1 MILSKIKSI
10 SSSVISN
17 LYEDLKE
24 VIFVVERPRSEDHG
38 DFAINAPFVLAR
50 VLKKKPIEIAVEIA
64 EELSKNEIFEKVE
77 VAGPGF
83 VNIFLNLRAWH
94 EELLEI
100 ISKGS
105 SYASFDYNSGKKI
118 QVEFVSAN
126 PVGPMHIGH
135 GRWAAFGDTLSR
147 ILERTGADVT
157 KEFYINDA
165 GRQMD
170 VFAESVACRYSEIY
184 GEVVPFPEEGY
195 RGSYIYEIAKEIAEN
210 YGNEF
215 MKLSF
220 SERKEKF
227 KEVAYQIVL
236 EHIKNVLRRMGVNF
250 DVWFSEKSL
259 HLKGALDEAVK
270 ELERRGFVYEKDGA
284 LWFKSTAFGD
294 EKDRV
299 LVRSNGEPTYF
310 LADIAY
316 HINKKERGFDKVI
329 NIWGADH
336 HGYVPR
342 MMAAIKALGYEEDFL
357 EIIIG
362 QMVNLLSGGKP
373 VRMSKRTGEMVTL
386 EELLEEVGSD
396 AIRFFFV
403 SKSTDSTLD
412 FDIELA
418 KEESQENPV
427 YYVQYA
433 HARICSILRKAEKEH
448 GINID
453 ADEPSKY
460 IHLLTTRDEI
470 RLISKLSLYP
480 EIIDVSARTR
490 DVHHLPAY
498 LIDLASSFHSFYQ
511 KVRVITGDESLTK
524 ARLFLVKAVKLIMA
538 DGLYLLGVS
547 APEKM

>member
-1 MILSKIKSI
+1 LISSRIKSI
-10 SSSVISN
+10 SSKAITK
-17 LYEDLKE
+17 LYGDLDG
-24 VIFVVERPRSEDHG
+24 VSFVVERPRSEEHG
-38 DFAINAPFVLAR
+38 DFAINAPFLLAR
-50 VLKKKPIEIAVEIA
+50 ALRKKPVEIA
-64 EELSKNEIFEKVE
+64 EEIAAELRGKEIFERVE

-83 VNIFLNLRAWH
+83 VNIFLSAQAWR

-100 ISKGS
+100 LSKGRA
-105 SYASFDYNSGKKI
+105 YASFDYNSGKKI

-135 GRWAAFGDTLSR
+135 GRWAAFGDTLAR
-147 ILERTGADVT
+147 ILERTGAVVT
-157 KEFYINDA
+157 REFYINDA

-170 VFAESVACRYSEIY
+170 VFAESVACRYSELY
-184 GEVVPFPEEGY
+184 GENVPFPEDGY
-195 RGSYIYEIAKEIAEN
+195 RGSYIYEIAKEISEN

-215 MKLSF
+215 MELGF
-220 SERKEKF
+220 SDRKEKF
-227 KEVAYQIVL
+227 KEVAYQMVL
-236 EHIKNVLRRMGVNF
+236 EHIKNVLIRMNVNF
-250 DVWFSEKSL
+250 DIWFSERSL
-259 HLKGALDEAVK
+259 HLSGALEMAVK
-270 ELERRGFVYEKDGA
+270 ELESRGFVYEKDGA

-299 LVRSNGEPTYF
+299 LVRSSGEPTYF

-316 HINKKERGFDKVI
+316 HINKKERGFDRVI

-342 MMAAIKALGYEEDFL
+342 MMAAIRALGYEEDFL

-362 QMVNLLSGGKP
+362 QMVNLLSGGSP

-386 EELLEEVGSD
+386 EELLDEVGPD

-418 KEESQENPV
+418 KEQSQENPV

-433 HARICSILRKAEKEH
+433 HARICSILRKAEDDY
-448 GINID
+448 GIRIEE
-453 ADEPSKY
+453 DEPGGYIQLIGSK
-460 IHLLTTRDEI
+460 DEM
-470 RLISKLSLYP
+470 RLISKLSVYP

-511 KVRVITGDESLTK
+511 KVRVITEDESLTR
-524 ARLFLVKAVKLIMA
+524 ARLFLVKAVRDIMA
-538 DGLYLLGVS
+538 DGLDLLGVS